1 MNSNNLHSIFFF
13 TLVLLLFVQV
23 AKSQTGVIVVDKN
36 AVPIEGASV
45 KIKGTNQGTTTDAK
59 GVALV
64 YISELSRVL
73 ISHVGY
79 IETETAL
86 VPNNWRTITLE
97 SKIRALKGIEVE
109 GFLTGRDLSEQAGA
123 IATINLENLQRFD
136 QSSLVQAINSVPGIR
151 FEERA
156 GASYRIS
163 IRGSS
168 VRSPFGVRNVKVY
181 WNDIPFT
188 EPGGNTFINLL
199 DLTNVANIEIIKG
212 PAGSI
217 YGAGTGGVIKLKST
231 VPAAL
236 SNSITITNTAG
247 SFGFLKSD
255 FAFNQTDSK
264 SSFTFKANRQQSDG
278 YRDHN
283 EMDRKTLEIEGLLF
297 PKSNQ
302 AFSVSLLY
310 SDLFYE
316 IPGAL
321 NSDQRQE
328 NRKQARPRSADRNS
342 SVDNQYWLAKLGH
355 EFEFGN
361 GWQTKVSVFG
371 SRMDFDNPFILDYKV
386 DEQRIFGGRL
396 EVVKDL
402 SIKGKEARLI
412 FGGEAQNSD
421 FNGKNFGNIMG
432 VADTIN
438 FEDNINSKQTIL
450 FGSFEIEP
458 LKDLFINASVS
469 RNALNYDI
477 NRVVDKINNNPQQ
490 FNKVFETVWAPR
502 LAISRKMSENYSI
515 HFSISQGFSPP
526 TTTEVRTNEGSINRN
541 LEPEKGTNYEWNVKG
556 NLLQKRVTFDLAFF
570 RFDLNESISS
580 FTNEDGVVLFRN
592 AGKNLQNGIE
602 LQVNSELLKLDQ
614 GKIRKVEVSASF
626 TYHDFIYDEYVDD
639 GDDFS
644 GNALPGTAQNVFNL
658 QLHTEMANGLLLN
671 LNYHYSDPIP
681 LNDANT
687 VYARP
692 YNLWNF
698 NFNYPLQ
705 LNKKLSGE
713 FFGGINNLFDVDYSL
728 GNDLN
733 AFGNRYFQPAPE
745 RNYFF
750 GFKLKFN
757 HREQ

>member
-1 MNSNNLHSIFFF
+1 MASKNRRSNVF
-13 TLVLLLFVQV
+13 LLLSFLLLVQSV
-23 AKSQTGVIVVDKN
+23 QAQTGVIVLDKN
-36 AVPIEGASV
+36 ALPIEGANV
-45 KIKGTNQGTTTDAK
+45 KVIGSNQGTTTNAK
-59 GVALV
+59 GEAVV
-64 YISELSRVL
+64 FISELSRVS

-79 IETETAL
+79 IATETVL
-86 VPNNWRTITLE
+86 IPNNWRTVTLE
-97 SKIRALKGIEVE
+97 NQIRALKEIEVE
-109 GFLTGRDLSEQAGA
+109 GFLTGRNLTEQAGA
-123 IATINLENLQRFD
+123 ISSINLENIKRFD

-181 WNDIPFT
+181 WNDVPFT

-236 SNSITITNTAG
+236 SNSLEIINTAG
-247 SFGFLKSD
+247 AFGLFKTDFL
-255 FAFNQTDSK
+255 FNQLDSK
-264 SSFTFKANRQQSDG
+264 SSFTFKANRQKSDG

-283 EMDRKTLEIEGLLF
+283 EMDRKTFEIDGLLF

-302 AFSVSLLY
+302 FFSVSLFY

-321 NSDQRQE
+321 NIDQINE
-328 NRKQARPRSADRNS
+328 NRRQARPRSEERNAS
-342 SVDNQYWLAKLGH
+342 IDNQYWLAKLGH

-361 GWQTKVSVFG
+361 GWQTKFSVFG
-371 SRMDFDNPFILDYKV
+371 SRMDFENPFILDYKV
-386 DEQRIFGGRL
+386 DEQRVFGGRL
-396 EVVKDL
+396 EVVKAF
-402 SIKGKEARLI
+402 SIKDKKAKVI

-438 FEDNINSKQTIL
+438 FEDDINAKQSIL
-450 FGSFEIEP
+450 FGSFDFEP
-458 LKDLFINASVS
+458 IKDLFINASIS
-469 RNALNYDI
+469 KNALNYDI
-477 NRVVDKINNNPQQ
+477 NRIIDKINNNPQR
-490 FNKVFETVWAPR
+490 FNKKFESVWAPR
-502 LAISRKMSENYSI
+502 LSFSKKMDDNYSI

-526 TTTEVRTNEGSINRN
+526 TTTEVRTNEGSINRD
-541 LEPEKGTNYEWNVKG
+541 LQPEKGTNYEWNIRG
-556 NLLQKRVTFDLAFF
+556 NLLQKTIDFDLAFF
-570 RFDLNESISS
+570 RFNLKESISS

-592 AGKNLQNGIE
+592 AGKNLQNGVE
-602 LQVNSELLKLDQ
+602 LQLNSELLNRDQ
-614 GKIRKVEVSASF
+614 GNIRKVEISGSF
-626 TYHDFIYDEYVDD
+626 TYHDFIYDEYIND
-639 GDDFS
+639 GNDFS

-658 QLHTEMANGLLLN
+658 QVHATMATGLKLN
-671 LNYHYSDPIP
+671 LNFYYSDPIP

-692 YNLWNF
+692 YNLWNV
-698 NFNYPLQ
+698 NFNYPLS
-705 LNKKLSGE
+705 LNNKLSCE

-750 GFKLKFN
+750 GLKLKFN
-757 HREQ
+757 YRAQ

>member
-1 MNSNNLHSIFFF
+1 
-13 TLVLLLFVQV
+13 
-23 AKSQTGVIVVDKN
+23 
-36 AVPIEGASV
+36 
-45 KIKGTNQGTTTDAK
+45 
-59 GVALV
+59 
-64 YISELSRVL
+64 
-73 ISHVGY
+73 
-79 IETETAL
+79 
-86 VPNNWRTITLE
+86 
-97 SKIRALKGIEVE
+97 
-109 GFLTGRDLSEQAGA
+109 
-123 IATINLENLQRFD
+123 
-136 QSSLVQAINSVPGIR
+136 
-151 FEERA
+151 
-156 GASYRIS
+156 
-163 IRGSS
+163 
-168 VRSPFGVRNVKVY
+168 
-181 WNDIPFT
+181 
-188 EPGGNTFINLL
+188 
-199 DLTNVANIEIIKG
+199 
-212 PAGSI
+212 
-217 YGAGTGGVIKLKST
+217 
-231 VPAAL
+231 
-236 SNSITITNTAG
+236 
-247 SFGFLKSD
+247 
-255 FAFNQTDSK
+255 
-264 SSFTFKANRQQSDG
+264 
-278 YRDHN
+278 
-283 EMDRKTLEIEGLLF
+283 
-297 PKSNQ
+297 
-302 AFSVSLLY
+302 
-310 SDLFYE
+310 
-316 IPGAL
+316 
-321 NSDQRQE
+321 
-328 NRKQARPRSADRNS
+328 
-342 SVDNQYWLAKLGH
+342 
-355 EFEFGN
+355 
-361 GWQTKVSVFG
+361 
-371 SRMDFDNPFILDYKV
+371 
-386 DEQRIFGGRL
+386 
-396 EVVKDL
+396 
-402 SIKGKEARLI
+402 
-412 FGGEAQNSD
+412 
-421 FNGKNFGNIMG
+421 MG